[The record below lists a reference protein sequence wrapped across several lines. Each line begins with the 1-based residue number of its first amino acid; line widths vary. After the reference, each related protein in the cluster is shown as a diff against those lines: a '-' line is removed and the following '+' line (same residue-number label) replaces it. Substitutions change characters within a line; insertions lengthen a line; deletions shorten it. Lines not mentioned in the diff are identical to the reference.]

1 MGHFNCLLMH
11 KAIEIVLK
19 MISFTQKNECMNSVN
34 EWWKERLSWIK
45 KCLGIPAAT
54 VDGTLDSWVPISV
67 RTDNRYVSV
76 SADISVYRPIIGFA
90 DMSKPLSVS
99 VIGIG
104 RYRMP
109 YRQPYRYT
117 SRDQIYEE
125 MLHCF
130 TLFCKM

>member
-1 MGHFNCLLMH
+1 MLKSCNHKHISTSFIDLL
-11 KAIEIVLK
+11 KKRNQFLNKVR
-19 MISFTQKNECMNSVN
+19 QMNRFIKKLLFRSVN
-34 EWWKERLSWIK
+34 QLCYTILMS
-45 KCLGIPAAT
+45 
-54 VDGTLDSWVPISV
+54 SV

-130 TLFCKM
+130 TLFCNM